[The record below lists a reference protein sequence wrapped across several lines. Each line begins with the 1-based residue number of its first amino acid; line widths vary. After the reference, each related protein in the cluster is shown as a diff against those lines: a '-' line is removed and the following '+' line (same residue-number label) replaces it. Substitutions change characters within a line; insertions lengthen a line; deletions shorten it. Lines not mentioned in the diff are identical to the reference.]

1 MFSDVPPRQGGSLA
15 DAAFCARTRTRA
27 CAMRCTTTTACC
39 LFHSTSAIAY
49 NYLQEPQKITPC
61 DAFCRFVPSA
71 SAVAGSC
78 RGPQQVGGLRSS
90 EMEPPPQQPGRASKR
105 GPPACLMISSQA
117 PGSLS
122 GPSALPA
129 RGAFLAKAEACFA
142 AAAKRQG
149 AIHSPDRSHRTLA
162 AESNPRARLH
172 KATRDKPLCTSGSH
186 GGRCHR

>member
-105 GPPACLMISSQA
+105 GPPACRMISSQA

-129 RGAFLAKAEACFA
+129 RGAFPCQGGGLLRRSREAARRNPQPGPNPCYGKQSA
-142 AAAKRQG
+142 SA
-149 AIHSPDRSHRTLA
+149 SP
-162 AESNPRARLH
+162 
-172 KATRDKPLCTSGSH
+172 
-186 GGRCHR
+186 

>member
-78 RGPQQVGGLRSS
+78 RGPQQVGGLRCSVVIKL
-90 EMEPPPQQPGRASKR
+90 RR
-105 GPPACLMISSQA
+105 T
-117 PGSLS
+117 
-122 GPSALPA
+122 SALRVAPMAPHVVCPLTVPSPQHA
-129 RGAFLAKAEACFA
+129 RGAQLR
-142 AAAKRQG
+142 RQPRRQMAG
-149 AIHSPDRSHRTLA
+149 IRLPTRWSLRPSSP
-162 AESNPRARLH
+162 
-172 KATRDKPLCTSGSH
+172 
-186 GGRCHR
+186 GGRQNAGPRPV